1 MSSAPAL
8 DVQAAVRMLE
18 EQAAGVG
25 KLDLSEEDL
34 ADLEA
39 FRAARQPEELQTPL
53 VNTAAR
59 KRAVGRAQSACPL
72 KPSCSGQ
79 GESRNARRKIMIT
92 S

>member
-34 ADLEA
+34 ADLEVTWSPM
-39 FRAARQPEELQTPL
+39 FHSRS
-53 VNTAAR
+53 
-59 KRAVGRAQSACPL
+59 AVL
-72 KPSCSGQ
+72 
-79 GESRNARRKIMIT
+79 
-92 S
+92 